1 MRFCDICLMLILRE
15 IDMAKTRKAFAK
27 AQKVTKDRLLPSL
40 EHVLDD
46 SVISDDLN
54 FGKKATFVGGVA
66 VENRMI

>member
-40 EHVLDD
+40 
-46 SVISDDLN
+46 
-54 FGKKATFVGGVA
+54 
-66 VENRMI
+66 